1 MTVKAVVPAGGAAPG
16 GPYTPGID
24 TGSLVF
30 VSGQTGRNPETGQLE
45 EGLAAQADRVM
56 KNIAAILDAAG
67 LTWANVAKTTC
78 LLADINDFDAFNAV
92 YVRYV
97 TDPRPARA
105 TYSVKA
111 LPGGALVEVEAFA
124 VRD

>member
-1 MTVKAVVPAGGAAPG
+1 MSLKAVNPVGGAAPA

-24 TGSLVF
+24 TGSLLF
-30 VSGQTGRNPETGQLE
+30 VAGQVGRNPETGKLE
-45 EGLAAQADRVM
+45 EGLPAQAERAM
-56 KNIAAILDAAG
+56 RNIQQILEAAG

-78 LLADINDFDAFNAV
+78 LLADIDDFAPFNEV
-92 YVRYV
+92 YVRFV
-97 TDPRPARA
+97 SDPKPARA
-105 TYSVKA
+105 TYAVKA

>member
-1 MTVKAVVPAGGAAPG
+1 VSLKAVIPAGSAAPG

-30 VSGQTGRNPETGQLE
+30 VAGQVGRNPDTGKLE
-45 EGLAAQADRVM
+45 DGLVAQAERAM
-56 KNIAAILDAAG
+56 RNIQAILEAAG

-78 LLADINDFDAFNAV
+78 LLADIDDFAAFNEV
-92 YVRYV
+92 YVRFV
-97 TDPRPARA
+97 TEPKPARA
-105 TYSVKA
+105 TYAVKA

-124 VRD
+124 VRN

>member
-1 MTVKAVVPAGGAAPG
+1 MSLKAVIPANGAAPG

-30 VSGQTGRNPETGQLE
+30 VAGQVGRNPDTGKLE
-45 EGLAAQADRVM
+45 DGLAAQADRAM
-56 KNIAAILDAAG
+56 KNIEAILEAAG

-78 LLADINDFDAFNAV
+78 LLANIDDFAAFNEV
-92 YVRYV
+92 YVRFV
-97 TDPRPARA
+97 RDPKPARA
-105 TYSVKA
+105 TYAVKD
-111 LPGGALVEVEAFA
+111 LPGGALIEVEAFA

>member
-1 MTVKAVVPAGGAAPG
+1 VSFKAVVPAGGAAPG

-30 VSGQTGRNPETGQLE
+30 VAGQVGRNPESGQLE
-45 EGLAAQADRVM
+45 DGLAAQADRVM
-56 KNIAAILDAAG
+56 RNIQAILEAAG

-78 LLADINDFDAFNAV
+78 LLADIDDFAAFNEV
-92 YVRYV
+92 YVRFV
-97 TDPRPARA
+97 ADPKPARA
-105 TYSVKA
+105 TYAVKA

-124 VRD
+124 VRG

>member
-1 MTVKAVVPAGGAAPG
+1 MTLKAVIPTGGAAPG

-30 VSGQTGRNPETGQLE
+30 VAGQVGRNPQTGNLE
-45 EGLAAQADRVM
+45 EGLAAQADRAM
-56 KNIAAILDAAG
+56 RNIGAILEAAG

-78 LLADINDFDAFNAV
+78 LLADIDDFSAFNEV
-92 YVRYV
+92 YVRFV
-97 TDPRPARA
+97 TDPKPARA
-105 TYSVKA
+105 TYAVKA

>member
-1 MTVKAVVPAGGAAPG
+1 MSLKAIFPAGGAAPG
-16 GPYTPGID
+16 GPYSPGID

-30 VSGQTGRNPETGQLE
+30 VAGQVGRNPETGKLE
-45 EGLAAQADRVM
+45 EGLEAQADRVM

-78 LLADINDFDAFNAV
+78 LLADINDFEAFNAV
-92 YVRYV
+92 YVGHVR
-97 TDPRPARA
+97 DPKPARA

>member
-1 MTVKAVVPAGGAAPG
+1 VSLKAVFPVGGAAPG

-24 TGSLVF
+24 TGSLLF
-30 VSGQTGRNPETGQLE
+30 VAGQVGRNPETGKLE
-45 EGLAAQADRVM
+45 EGLEAQADRVM

-67 LTWANVAKTTC
+67 LSWANVAKTTC
-78 LLADINDFDAFNAV
+78 LLADINDFEAFNGV
-92 YVRYV
+92 YVRHV
-97 TDPRPARA
+97 SDPKPARA
-105 TYSVKA
+105 TYAVKA

>member
-1 MTVKAVVPAGGAAPG
+1 VTLKAVFPNGGATPG

-30 VSGQTGRNPETGQLE
+30 VAGQVGRNPQTGQLE
-45 EGLAAQADRVM
+45 EGLAAQTDRAM
-56 KNIAAILDAAG
+56 RNIQAILEAAG

-78 LLADINDFDAFNAV
+78 LLAEIDDFAAFNEV
-92 YVRYV
+92 YVRFV
-97 TDPRPARA
+97 SEPKPARA
-105 TYSVKA
+105 TYAVKA

-124 VRD
+124 VRT